1 METKSPELTM
11 NVSSK
16 ALGKLMAYGFMLLK
30 IGIRRL
36 RFISRILKQNRNDYI
51 DIEWSSINHN
61 RIELVNRLARQIQAI
76 SYLEIGTANNELFDS
91 VICENKIGVDP
102 HKGGNIRLSSDSF
115 FEENTTYFDLV
126 FIDGLHTYEQ
136 VLKDVN
142 NSLEFL
148 NKGGVIALH
157 DMFPRNWK
165 ECFMPPVTLGDWTGD
180 VWKLAFSDFKKCGL
194 EFILVEADH
203 GLGVVKVV
211 ANSSHEIETNEDLLN
226 KDFSFFYENYRNL
239 NILSWEQAV
248 DWIAEINQ

>member
-16 ALGKLMAYGFMLLK
+16 AFGKLIAYGFMSLK
-30 IGIRRL
+30 IGFRRL
-36 RFISRILKQNRNDYI
+36 RFASRILNQKRRDYI
-51 DIEWSSINHN
+51 DIEWATINHN
-61 RIELVNRLARQIQAI
+61 RIELVNRLAQQIQAS

-91 VICENKIGVDP
+91 VICENKSGVDP
-102 HKGGNIRLSSDSF
+102 HKGGNIRLTSDSF
-115 FEENTTYFDLV
+115 FEVNKTYFDLV

-142 NSLEFL
+142 NSLKFL

-180 VWKLAFSDFKKCGL
+180 VWKLGFSDFRSCDL
-194 EFILVEADH
+194 EFVLVEADH
-203 GLGVVKVV
+203 GLGVIKLVG
-211 ANSSHEIETNEDLLN
+211 SDLREIKSREDLID
-226 KDFSFFYENYRNL
+226 KDFSFFYDNYKSL
-239 NILSWEQAV
+239 SILSWKEAV
-248 DWIAEINQ
+248 DWIAKIN